1 MSGDV
6 ESDLEDLAG
15 LLDPLGT
22 ASVDWGFL
30 EYELTGEIPADV
42 AAALEMGPAPEPAQA
57 AAAPSLPLARPRR

>member
-22 ASVDWGFL
+22 AGLDWGFL
-30 EYELTGEIPADV
+30 EYELTGEMPDV
-42 AAALEMGPAPEPAQA
+42 AAALEMGPAPEPAHA
-57 AAAPSLPLARPRR
+57 AAAPSLPLTRPRR